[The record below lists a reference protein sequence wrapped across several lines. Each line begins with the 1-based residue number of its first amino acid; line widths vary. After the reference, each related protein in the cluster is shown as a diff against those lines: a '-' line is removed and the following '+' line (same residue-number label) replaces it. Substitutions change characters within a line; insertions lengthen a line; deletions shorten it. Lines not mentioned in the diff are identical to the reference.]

1 MKIEMNVNKAV
12 DIYKNNTKIDL
23 NKSRVSKKDTIE
35 ISSKGKELS
44 EYVKIAKDTELKN
57 DKVDRIKK
65 LAAEKNYKVDSYKL
79 ADSMIQYIKESD
91 K

>member
-65 LAAEKNYKVDSYKL
+65 LVAEKNYKVDSYKL

-91 K
+91 R